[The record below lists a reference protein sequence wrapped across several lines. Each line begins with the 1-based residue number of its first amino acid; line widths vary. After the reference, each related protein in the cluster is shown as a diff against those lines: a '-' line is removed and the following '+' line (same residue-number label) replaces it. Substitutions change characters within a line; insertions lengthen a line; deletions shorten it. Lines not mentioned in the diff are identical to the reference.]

1 MRYPRLCFYATLVC
15 LFYCFE
21 TITGQETIDL
31 KSFADSARK
40 AAGKPDF
47 LPLGTRFLELAK
59 EQKDTTQI
67 ADAYAC
73 IASHYYDLG
82 NIDSLRLITYEYMD
96 WADRCHR
103 NTDRYQAWRQ
113 YIQRMTEKGMQEE
126 AMRETEL
133 LSKDAE
139 KRKDKYGMASGEMCI
154 GYNHRIFGQNVK
166 LCLEYYDNALKHF
179 EEGKY
184 YRDAYVV
191 SLNIIQTYL
200 ARQAYA
206 DALPYLDRLEQ
217 LKKATE
223 NKNYGIGAALHM
235 RYYQFRVI
243 GALGTKGKAAAE
255 SYVKEADAY
264 YRKHK
269 EDISPEG
276 WFGYKLMC
284 SQILGDIRTA
294 VSYMDSLIDYQ
305 NSLGNYYPGN
315 YRQKAIMLEQIGN
328 YKEACHAFAEYAQL
342 NDSIRT
348 AEMDE
353 QLNKYTAQFE
363 VDRLKMEKLEL
374 SDKMNRERLIIV
386 FTAGCVILIL
396 LLLVTYLY
404 VRTLS
409 MNRKLDSAHK
419 EIQKMSRIKSSFIQH
434 VTHELR
440 TPLNSVVGFSAL
452 LAEEGL
458 NAEEAREYSDQV
470 EKNSSYLLGLID
482 NIIDI
487 ADMDSQTA
495 DMPKEAIDVNAC
507 CLECIDAFGG
517 KQKEGVEI
525 QWIPSPET
533 PVVLTVRAWMK
544 RVLSL
549 LLDNAAKFTEKGV
562 ICLRCEEDKAHG
574 VVRFI
579 LEDTGIGIDSQYR
592 DTVFERFFKVDTFT
606 PGTGLG
612 LSIARQVMD
621 IVDGKIYL
629 DADYTQG
636 TRVIVEWPINSNH

>member
-1 MRYPRLCFYATLVC
+1 MKYLRICFYAILVC
-15 LFYCFE
+15 LFCCFE
-21 TITGQETIDL
+21 TIAGQETVDL
-31 KSFADSARK
+31 ESLADSARK
-40 AAGKPDF
+40 AGGKPNF
-47 LPLGTRFLELAK
+47 LPLGTRFLNLAK
-59 EQKDTTQI
+59 ERKDTTQI
-67 ADAYAC
+67 ADAYNC
-73 IASHYYDLG
+73 IVSHYYGLG
-82 NIDSLRLITYEYMD
+82 DIDSLRLLTYEYMD

-103 NTDRYQAWRQ
+103 NADRYQAWRQ

-154 GYNHRIFGQNVK
+154 GYNHRIFGQNIK
-166 LCLEYYDNALKHF
+166 LCLEYYDSALKHF

-191 SLNIIQTYL
+191 SLNIIQTCL
-200 ARQAYA
+200 SRQAYS
-206 DALPYLDRLEQ
+206 DALPYLERAKQ
-217 LKKATE
+217 LTKIAEGKGVDFGVSA
-223 NKNYGIGAALHM
+223 IM
-235 RYYQFRVI
+235 RYYQFFVI
-243 GALGTKGKAAAE
+243 ATLGTKGKAAATP
-255 SYVKEADAY
+255 YIREADAY
-264 YRKHK
+264 YHEHK
-269 EDISPEG
+269 GEISPEA
-276 WFGYKLMC
+276 WFGYKIMC
-284 SQILGDIRTA
+284 HQILGEMRGAI
-294 VSYMDSLIDYQ
+294 SYMDSLLDYHR
-305 NSLGNYYPGN
+305 SIGNYYPGN
-315 YRQKAIMLEQIGN
+315 YRQKAIMLEQIGD
-328 YKEACHAFAEYAQL
+328 YKEACHAFADYAQL
-342 NDSIRT
+342 NDSVRT

-374 SDKMNRERLIIV
+374 SDRMNRERLVIV
-386 FTAGCVILIL
+386 FSAGCVILIL
-396 LLLVTYLY
+396 LILVTYLY

-409 MNRKLDSAHK
+409 MNRKLDAAHK
-419 EIQKMSRIKSSFIQH
+419 EVQKMSRIKSSFIQH

-440 TPLNSVVGFSAL
+440 TPLNSVLGFSTL
-452 LAEEGL
+452 LAEGGL
-458 NAEEAREYSDQV
+458 NDEEAHEYSDQV
-470 EKNSSYLLGLID
+470 ERNSAYLLGLID

-487 ADMDSQTA
+487 ADLDSQTA
-495 DMPKEAIDVNAC
+495 DMPKETVDVNAC
-507 CLECIDAFGG
+507 CLECVDALGG
-517 KQKEGVEI
+517 KQKEGVEM
-525 QWIPSPET
+525 QWIPSPEA

-549 LLDNAAKFTEKGV
+549 LLDNAVKFTEKGV
-562 ICLRCEEDKAHG
+562 IRLRCEEDKAHN

-592 DTVFERFFKVDTFT
+592 DTVFERFFKVDVFT

-629 DADYTQG
+629 DASYTQG

>member
-1 MRYPRLCFYATLVC
+1 MRYPRICFYAILVC
-15 LFYCFE
+15 LLCCIE
-21 TITGQETIDL
+21 TVTGQETIDL
-31 KSFADSARK
+31 KAFADSVRK

-47 LPLGTRFLELAK
+47 LPLGTRLLKLAK
-59 EQKDTTQI
+59 EQKDTTRI

-73 IASHYYDLG
+73 IANHYYELG
-82 NIDSLRLITYEYMD
+82 DIDSLRLITYEYMD

-103 NTDRYQAWRQ
+103 NADRYQAWRQ
-113 YIQRMTEKGMQEE
+113 HIQRMTEKGMQEE

-139 KRKDKYGMASGEMCI
+139 KRNDKYGMASGEMCI

-166 LCLEYYDNALKHF
+166 LCLEYYDSALKHF

-191 SLNIIQTYL
+191 SLNIIQTCL
-200 ARQAYA
+200 ARQSYA

-223 NKNYGIGAALHM
+223 NKDYGIGPALHM

-243 GALGTKGKAAAE
+243 GALGTKSSAAAAA
-255 SYVKEADAY
+255 YAKQADTY
-264 YRKHK
+264 YREHK
-269 EDISPEG
+269 EDISPES

-284 SQILGDIRTA
+284 SQIQGNIRTA

-328 YKEACHAFAEYAQL
+328 YREACRVFAEYSQM
-342 NDSIRT
+342 NDSVRT

-363 VDRLKMEKLEL
+363 VDRLKMEKLQL
-374 SDKMNRERLIIV
+374 SEKMSRERLVIV
-386 FTAGCVILIL
+386 SMASSVILIL

-409 MNRKLDSAHK
+409 MNRKLDVAHR
-419 EIQKMSRIKSSFIQH
+419 EVQKMSRIKSSFIQH

-458 NAEEAREYSDQV
+458 DAEEAREYSGQV
-470 EKNSSYLLGLID
+470 EKNSAYLLGLID

-495 DMPKEAIDVNAC
+495 DIPKEAVDVNAC
-507 CLECIDAFGG
+507 CLECIDEFGG
-517 KQKEGVEI
+517 KQKEGVEL
-525 QWIPSPET
+525 QWVPAPEF
-533 PVVLTVRAWMK
+533 PVIETVRTWMK
-544 RVLSL
+544 RVLSI
-549 LLDNAAKFTEKGV
+549 LLDNAVKFTEKGS
-562 ICLRCEEDKAHG
+562 IRLQCEEDKANG
-574 VVRFI
+574 IIRI
-579 LEDTGIGIDSQYR
+579 IIEDTGIGIDPQYQ
-592 DTVFERFFKVDTFT
+592 DAIFERFFKIDTFK

-612 LSIARQVMD
+612 LSIARQVME

-629 DADYTQG
+629 DTSYTDG
-636 TRVIVEWPINSNH
+636 VRMVVEWPVN